1 METITINLSGHYLIT
16 PGTRKLYKIF
26 GFFFLSLG
34 VLLLVLK
41 IVEKEFDVVSL
52 SIISNLVFGI
62 YFLIIGFRLFE
73 HKFDEYIKINDRQ
86 IIYKP
91 HFFKKPKIVE
101 VEDIR
106 EIIIAP
112 LAINFKFDH
121 DDLRMKLRW
130 ASYKTVR
137 KTKEVIRT
145 IASLKQIKVT
155 G

>member
-1 METITINLSGHYLIT
+1 METITIKLSGHYLIT

-26 GFFFLSLG
+26 GFSFLSLG
-34 VLLLVLK
+34 VLFLVFT
-41 IVEKEFDVVSL
+41 IVEKEFDFTIFSV
-52 SIISNLVFGI
+52 ISNLFIGI

-86 IIYKP
+86 IIYK
-91 HFFKKPKIVE
+91 HYFFKKSKIVE

-121 DDLRMKLRW
+121 DDLRMRLRW